1 MRAEL
6 ESISGKARVGAVAQ
20 KIRMVADIV
29 VRRSIVAPSAVHTTM
44 ANLVAQA
51 LRIAQQR
58 LGVSFDD
65 DAQRRSSAARRVG
78 CSAQLGALRC
88 YTKVL
93 AGPPL
98 LYYINTTA
106 ARRAAINRRAT

>member
-65 DAQRRSSAARRVG
+65 DAQHTQVQAAQRSRLSDGLERCLKRRR
-78 CSAQLGALRC
+78 
-88 YTKVL
+88 TWH
-93 AGPPL
+93 
-98 LYYINTTA
+98 TTWM
-106 ARRAAINRRAT
+106 